1 MTVPL
6 IYNIRSIRLRWV
18 SALVAILSIAGVV
31 AVFVAVMAMAQGFRR
46 TLVSSGAERN
56 AMVLRG
62 GAGAEMESVLT
73 LEQVKI
79 MGDAPQVLKNDA
91 GRPVI
96 SPEVVV
102 IAAFPLKDSGT
113 DANVQVRGVSDQAL
127 EVRPSI
133 RIVEGRF
140 FRTGLPELVAGKNAS
155 LKYRNLE
162 LGDMVKLGGAVWTIV
177 GIMDAGGTAF
187 DSEIWC
193 DASILNQTFQRPEN
207 IFQSLTAALVSTDA
221 LQEFK
226 DVLSTDP
233 RLTVT
238 VYREPEYYAKQ
249 SEMVATM
256 IRVLGF
262 LVAFVMGVGAVFG
275 ALNTMVAMVSARTHE
290 IATLRAI
297 GFRGGNIVLS
307 FMMESLFI
315 AGIGG
320 ILGVILILPINGK
333 VASTM
338 NWQTFS
344 HMSFA
349 FDVSAPIMIQGLIFA
364 LLMGFFGG
372 LIPAFRAARVPVAGA
387 LRGL

>member
-1 MTVPL
+1 MSVPL

-31 AVFVAVMAMAQGFRR
+31 AVFVAVMAMAQGFQK
-46 TLVSSGAERN
+46 TLVSSGLERN
-56 AMVLRG
+56 AMILRG

-73 LEQVKI
+73 LDQVKI
-79 MGDAPQVLKNDA
+79 MGDAPQVLRNGD

-102 IAAFPLKDSGT
+102 IAAFQLKETGT

-127 EVRPSI
+127 EVRQNV
-133 RIVEGRF
+133 RIAAGRF
-140 FRTGLPELVAGKNAS
+140 FRTGLPELVAGKNAA
-155 LKYRNLE
+155 LKYRNLD
-162 LGDMVKLGGAVWTIV
+162 LGDTVKLGGATWTVV

-187 DSEIWC
+187 DSELWC

-207 IFQSLTAALVSTDA
+207 IFQSMTAALVSPDA
-221 LQEFK
+221 LSDFK
-226 DVLSTDP
+226 DVVSTDP

-249 SEMVATM
+249 SQMVATM

-262 LVAFVMGVGAVFG
+262 LVAFVMGIGAVFG
-275 ALNTMVAMVSARTHE
+275 ALNTMYAMVSARTHE

-297 GFRGGNIVLS
+297 GFRSGNIIVS
-307 FMMESLFI
+307 FLMESLFI
-315 AGIGG
+315 AGLGG
-320 ILGVILILPINGK
+320 ILGLIVILPINGK

-349 FDVSAPIMIQGLIFA
+349 FDVTLPIMVQGLVFA
-364 LLMGFFGG
+364 LFMGFFGG
-372 LIPAFRAARVPVAGA
+372 LVPAFRAARVPVAGA